1 MTPPAD
7 TSDPTPF
14 DPIAGVLALILP
26 GAGHLIQR
34 KYKRAA
40 CIALG
45 ILGLYFGGLLIGGI
59 SVVDRQSPR
68 SETRISFIA
77 QALVGPIAFATN
89 AIHQSQFK
97 TTVNRTDDRGRP
109 LPPVIAP
116 PGKNRMDLSLG
127 KVNEIGV
134 LYTVIAGMLN
144 FIVFLDALLPTHR
157 REDEEKDAEP
167 VRTTG
172 ALDAVLKKGAS

>member
-1 MTPPAD
+1 MAPPP
-7 TSDPTPF
+7 SPHPQTPF
-14 DPIAGVLALILP
+14 DPIAGVLALALP

-34 KYKRAA
+34 KYKRAFYVA
-40 CIALG
+40 VG
-45 ILGLYFGGLLIGGI
+45 ILGLYFGGLLIGGL

-77 QALVGPIAFATN
+77 QAFVGPIAFATDY
-89 AIHQSQFK
+89 IHQSSFK
-97 TTVNRTDDRGRP
+97 TLNRRVDARGNP

-116 PGKNRMDLSLG
+116 PGQNRMDLSLG

-144 FIVFLDALLPTHR
+144 FIVFLDALLPSAR
-157 REDEEKDAEP
+157 RESKKEDAEP
-167 VRTTG
+167 IRTTG
-172 ALDAVLKKGAS
+172 ALDAVLEKGAP